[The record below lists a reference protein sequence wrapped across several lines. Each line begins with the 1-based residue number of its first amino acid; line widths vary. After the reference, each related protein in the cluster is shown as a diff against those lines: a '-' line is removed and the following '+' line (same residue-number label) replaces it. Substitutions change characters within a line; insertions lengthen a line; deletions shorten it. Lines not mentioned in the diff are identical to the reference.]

1 MEKRSLLN
9 GNTWCPQG
17 MLLMYME
24 VTDVINLKGVDSS
37 LVFIFLFIYFFF
49 YKLDLFIY
57 FLSKQWQT
65 SLVFKNKN

>member
-37 LVFIFLFIYFFF
+37 LVFIFLFIYF
-49 YKLDLFIY
+49 
-57 FLSKQWQT
+57 LSKQWQT

>member
-37 LVFIFLFIYFFF
+37 LVFIFLFIYFF
-49 YKLDLFIY
+49 LQAGFIY
-57 FLSKQWQT
+57 LF
-65 SLVFKNKN
+65 FK

>member
-37 LVFIFLFIYFFF
+37 LVFIFLFIYFFL
-49 YKLDLFIY
+49 KAGFIY
-57 FLSKQWQT
+57 LF
-65 SLVFKNKN
+65 FK

>member
-37 LVFIFLFIYFFF
+37 LVFIFLFSSCF
-49 YKLDLFIY
+49 
-57 FLSKQWQT
+57 
-65 SLVFKNKN
+65 